1 LTGIGALGS
10 IWLESGRRCI
20 RCTKRLTIFERKR
33 KMTSGKKSILY
44 CLVVLS
50 CVALVACGKKVDEN
64 KPVSEV
70 KAEAEKMNIEQLRA
84 TALKYKEAI
93 LAKKE
98 ELEKVSA
105 QFTKIPATKM
115 LGEEAKQVMAEIED
129 LNKSVSAL
137 KERFEVYYKKLKE
150 MGGDSSG
157 LEL

>member
-1 LTGIGALGS
+1 
-10 IWLESGRRCI
+10 
-20 RCTKRLTIFERKR
+20 
-33 KMTSGKKSILY
+33 MTSGKKSVLY
-44 CLVVLS
+44 CLLVLS

-93 LAKKE
+93 LAKRG
-98 ELEKVSA
+98 ELEKIKT
-105 QFTKIPATKM
+105 QLTKIPATKM
-115 LGEEAKQVMAEIED
+115 LGEEAKQVMAEIGD

>member
-1 LTGIGALGS
+1 
-10 IWLESGRRCI
+10 
-20 RCTKRLTIFERKR
+20 
-33 KMTSGKKSILY
+33 MTSGKKSILY
-44 CLVVLS
+44 SLLVLS

-93 LAKKE
+93 LAKRG

-105 QFTKIPATKM
+105 QLTKIPATKM
-115 LGEEAKQVMAEIED
+115 LGEEAKQVMTEIED

-137 KERFEVYYKKLKE
+137 KERFKVYYKKLKE